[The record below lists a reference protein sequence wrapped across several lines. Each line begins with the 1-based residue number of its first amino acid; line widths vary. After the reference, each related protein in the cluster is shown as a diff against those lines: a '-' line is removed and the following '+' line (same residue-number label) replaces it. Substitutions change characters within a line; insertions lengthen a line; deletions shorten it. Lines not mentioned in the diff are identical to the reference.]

1 MVVHFLL
8 LRWQRWQ
15 WWLDLRPHLGPGVA
29 PFLLCVCVCVV
40 VVLRRQV
47 SPRFIHTGGVAA
59 LHKLRAVG
67 FLKHRHREE
76 AEAIAVDLDLPFD
89 CEEVC

>member
-8 LRWQRWQ
+8 LRCQR
-15 WWLDLRPHLGPGVA
+15 WLDLSPRMGPGRA
-29 PFLLCVCVCVV
+29 PFLCVFV

-89 CEEVC
+89 CEEVR